1 MPREFDESGQFKK
14 TTTLD
19 DVLAAFD
26 EIADAVV
33 STGEIAEAAGCSR
46 EGARQKLTTLYEQ
59 DRVNRKKTGQSL
71 VWWRL
76 PPEDAEERP
85 DRRLRRLSRE
95 VNDPIV
101 VGDIV
106 YTDGDSRV
114 LSDAQTGSVESVV
127 EEVLSDD

>member
-1 MPREFDESGQFKK
+1 MPREFDESGQFKT

-26 EIADAVV
+26 EIENAVV
-33 STGEIAEAAGCSR
+33 STGEIAEAAECGR
-46 EGARQKLTTLYEQ
+46 ESARQKLTTLYEQ

-95 VNDPIV
+95 MNDPIV

-114 LSDAQTGSVESVV
+114 LSDAQTETVESAV
-127 EEVLSDD
+127 EEAMSDE